1 LQAWPSSRSGFDQRH
16 KPDGVSLR
24 PVDKD
29 NPLRIYWETMPPA
42 FRGLFIPALFGLL
55 FLVVWLRYT

>member
-1 LQAWPSSRSGFDQRH
+1 MNE
-16 KPDGVSLR
+16 
-24 PVDKD
+24 D
-29 NPLRIYWETMPPA
+29 NPLRVYWDTLPPT